1 MPDDLQ
7 DFLRRA
13 AQKRAAGQKQQRPRK
28 QSPAQRRPPEYTSA
42 RTERQIRDIVDAEEI
57 VEAIPVAAVESA
69 VEVVTATEV
78 PPTYEEMTA
87 DRDQASTAAA
97 QDLRELFNSPHGI
110 RQAFLMQELFNR
122 PTDRW

>member
-28 QSPAQRRPPEYTSA
+28 QSPSQRRRPEYTNA

-57 VEAIPVAAVESA
+57 VEAIPVAPVESA
-69 VEVVTATEV
+69 VEIVTATEV
-78 PPTYEEMTA
+78 VQPYDDA
-87 DRDQASTAAA
+87 AAGQGQATTAAA
-97 QDLRELFNSPHGI
+97 QELRELMSTPKGI
-110 RQAFLMQELFNR
+110 RQAFLVREIFDR
-122 PTDRW
+122 PADRW